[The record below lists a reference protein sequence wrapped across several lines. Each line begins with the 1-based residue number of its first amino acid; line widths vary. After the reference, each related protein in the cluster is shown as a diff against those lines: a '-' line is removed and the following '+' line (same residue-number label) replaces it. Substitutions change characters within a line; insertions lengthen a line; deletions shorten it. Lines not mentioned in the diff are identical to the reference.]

1 MHGVK
6 LGKSATYLVDLLQDR
21 EISGGHTSTSKSAN
35 TIALSSDPRSARTI
49 SPAIADVLLSFSDK
63 ISSSNSTEQSAGP
76 RSPQP
81 SIDGVDGKDELN
93 LWLYLHCERF
103 KSRAPSYLVEKLQKY
118 TEEELSEGVD
128 VRLSDKSLVEMAK
141 DNVLG
146 IIHYHYDDKEAQ
158 RWMEEHFSPS
168 GEMNCDRNDPCV
180 QAVLNGTAKIF
191 RGTDIPEVGLWKL
204 EEKIYGT
211 DPVSKSQVV
220 VGTRTSKGISKD
232 FVAEFEENNPGYGVR
247 PVLLWQDVA
256 LVVYAKP

>member
-1 MHGVK
+1 MYNVK

-21 EISGGHTSTSKSAN
+21 EISNGHTSVSKSAD
-35 TIALSSDPRSARTI
+35 TVALSSDPRSARTI

-63 ISSSNSTEQSAGP
+63 TSTSDPSEKTVQS
-76 RSPQP
+76 RSHRPI
-81 SIDGVDGKDELN
+81 IDDVDGNDLTNLELD
-93 LWLYLHCERF
+93 LHTNRF
-103 KSRAPSYLVEKLQKY
+103 KSRAPSSLAEKLQKY
-118 TEEELSEGVD
+118 TDEELSEGVD

-158 RWMEEHFSPS
+158 QWMEEHFGPS
-168 GEMNCDRNDPCV
+168 GEMNCDPNDPCV

-191 RGTDIPEVGLWKL
+191 RGTDIPEVGLWNL

-211 DPVSKSQVV
+211 DPVSKSRVV
-220 VGTRTSKGISKD
+220 VGTRTSSGIDKN
-232 FVAEFEENNPGYGVR
+232 FVAEFEKNNPGYGVR
-247 PVLLWQDVA
+247 PVLMWQDVA